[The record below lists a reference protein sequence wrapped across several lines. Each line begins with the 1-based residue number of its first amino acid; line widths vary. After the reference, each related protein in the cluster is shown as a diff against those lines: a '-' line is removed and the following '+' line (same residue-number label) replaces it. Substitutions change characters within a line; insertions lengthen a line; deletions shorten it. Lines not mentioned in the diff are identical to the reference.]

1 MANFDRS
8 RPKWRITPSAALLA
22 GVLLAA
28 MGLSFLPPNLV
39 QSLRAAW
46 REALFPT
53 QRTVIAA
60 SNVATVAWAKLPFA
74 RNTLPDNQSQQ
85 KIAELSEQLDRLK
98 TQLLLQGATADSSG
112 SAGDGED
119 EAAPL
124 LRPQLIPAHVLGQQA
139 QAFLLAHD
147 LLDVG
152 RSQGAQP
159 NALVIDDAPPLID
172 QGRDASIQA
181 GRLVLAGNRVWGK
194 VAEVGPHT
202 CTVRRITDSSYRDLV
217 QLATPRDGRL
227 QFSVRGVLVGAGQHL
242 CKIELVCATEPVAVG
257 DLVFTA
263 DDGVLSSP
271 LLYGKVVRVDRKPG
285 DAHWQIWMEP
295 AVKPTSPPAP
305 SPF

>member
-1 MANFDRS
+1 M
-8 RPKWRITPSAALLA
+8 
-22 GVLLAA
+22 
-28 MGLSFLPPNLV
+28 
-39 QSLRAAW
+39 
-46 REALFPT
+46 
-53 QRTVIAA
+53 
-60 SNVATVAWAKLPFA
+60 
-74 RNTLPDNQSQQ
+74 
-85 KIAELSEQLDRLK
+85 
-98 TQLLLQGATADSSG
+98 
-112 SAGDGED
+112 
-119 EAAPL
+119 
-124 LRPQLIPAHVLGQQA
+124 LGQQA

-159 NALVIDDAPPLID
+159 NALVIDDAPPLVD

-242 CKIELVCATEPVAVG
+242 CKIELVSATEPVAVG

-295 AVKPTSPPAP
+295 AVKPTSPPARVAVLKIELNP
-305 SPF
+305 ARVADAATTNR